1 MFDVL
6 NPAIQHTTQQ
16 FHNDHESQ
24 KDNKG
29 KSALKGSIHSLLMT
43 TPVNIVKQYRLSNLS
58 DYSQHFINRNYI
70 LYGTVIKDQWHKSFK
85 IMLGVNI

>member
-24 KDNKG
+24 KTIKEN
-29 KSALKGSIHSLLMT
+29 LHSRD
-43 TPVNIVKQYRLSNLS
+43 QYTA
-58 DYSQHFINRNYI
+58 Y
-70 LYGTVIKDQWHKSFK
+70 
-85 IMLGVNI
+85 

>member
-58 DYSQHFINRNYI
+58 DYFTTLH
-70 LYGTVIKDQWHKSFK
+70 
-85 IMLGVNI
+85 